1 MMSFTEFNNLMEN
14 DFSALDERVGRSNWV
29 KAVAVG
35 LQTRVNA
42 IGNQIT
48 STSEVSKKIDLLS
61 SQLKWVAGLATLSVA
76 TDIRDKSIM
85 KGIRK

>member
-48 STSEVSKKIDLLS
+48 STSEFSK
-61 SQLKWVAGLATLSVA
+61 SV
-76 TDIRDKSIM
+76 R
-85 KGIRK
+85 